1 MSYPDLS
8 QKVEALAVDRIDRVL
23 MIEEREKHPQAFKY
37 KSTSYKP
44 NTENYRPTTIYRV
57 SFYLYLLVSQ
67 FDCS

>member
-1 MSYPDLS
+1 
-8 QKVEALAVDRIDRVL
+8 

-37 KSTSYKP
+37 KSSSYKP

-57 SFYLYLLVSQ
+57 NFYLYLLVSQ